1 MKGLKELKGLS
12 AGKRFL
18 MSLLATTVSIV
29 LTFGTTAIIDR
40 KKQRAEKR
48 EMVLMV
54 MYDMRESLRE
64 CEQCQENMDAFCDLQ
79 VDLVAHPEKFYASVA
94 NLFVNVPILNYTTT
108 TENIFK
114 SNIETISTIGNI
126 LFVESVSSF
135 YDFRDRYK
143 NDVVEAFGTYYT
155 SIQSYEGLSQFNAP
169 YYAYMGGMYYQI
181 MKQDFD
187 ECMVLMKVSEEDLD
201 VFSKERKR
209 VEESI
214 LDESLSEKTGK
225 LIEERHQR
233 DAALQKAREEGR
245 KALEQD

>member
-1 MKGLKELKGLS
+1 MKGLKELS

-29 LTFGTTAIIDR
+29 LTFGTTAIVDR

-54 MYDMRESLRE
+54 MYDMRESLQE
-64 CEQCQENMDAFCDLQ
+64 CEQCQENMDTFCDLQ
-79 VDLVAHPEKFYASVA
+79 VDMVAHPEKFSASA
-94 NLFVNVPILNYTTT
+94 TNLLVNIPVLHYTTT

-126 LFVESVSSF
+126 LFVETVSNF
-135 YDFRDRYK
+135 YVFRDRYK
-143 NDVVEAFGTYYT
+143 NDVADAFQGYT
-155 SIQSYEGLSQFNAP
+155 SIQNYEGLSEFDAP

-181 MKQDFD
+181 MKQDFE
-187 ECMVLMKVSEEDLD
+187 ECMALMKVSEEDLD

-214 LDESLSEKTGK
+214 LGESLSEKTGK

-245 KALEQD
+245 KALGQD

>member
-1 MKGLKELKGLS
+1 MKGLKELS

-54 MYDMRESLRE
+54 MYDMWSSLQE
-64 CEQCQENMDAFCDLQ
+64 CEQCQESMDTFCDLQ
-79 VDLVAHPEKFYASVA
+79 VDVVAHPEMFYSSVSD
-94 NLFVNVPILNYTTT
+94 LLVHVPVLNYTRT
-108 TENIFK
+108 TETIFK
-114 SNIETISTIGNI
+114 SNIETLSTIGSI
-126 LFVESVSSF
+126 LFVENVSAF

-143 NDVVEAFGTYYT
+143 NDVADKFLGEGDT
-155 SIQSYEGLSQFNAP
+155 SIQNYRGLSEFNAP
-169 YYAYMGGMYYQI
+169 YYASMGGMYYQI

-214 LDESLSEKTGK
+214 LGESMVEKTGK

-245 KALEQD
+245 KALGQD

>member
-1 MKGLKELKGLS
+1 MKGLKELS

-29 LTFGTTAIIDR
+29 LTFGTTAIVDR

-54 MYDMRESLRE
+54 MYDMRESLQE
-64 CEQCQENMDAFCDLQ
+64 CEQCQENMDTFCDLQ
-79 VDLVAHPEKFYASVA
+79 VDLVAHPEKFSASA
-94 NLFVNVPILNYTTT
+94 TNLLVNVPILNYTTT

-126 LFVESVSSF
+126 LFVETVSSF
-135 YDFRDRYK
+135 YDYRDRYK

-169 YYAYMGGMYYQI
+169 YYAYMGGMYYNI
-181 MKQDFD
+181 LKQDFE
-187 ECMVLMKVSEEDLD
+187 ECMALMKVSEEDLD

-214 LDESLSEKTGK
+214 LGESLGEKTGK

>member
-1 MKGLKELKGLS
+1 MKGLKELS

-29 LTFGTTAIIDR
+29 LTFGTTAIVDR
-40 KKQRAEKR
+40 KKQKAEKR

-54 MYDMRESLRE
+54 MYDMRESLQE
-64 CEQCQENMDAFCDLQ
+64 CEQCQENMAAFCDLQ
-79 VDLVAHPEKFYASVA
+79 VDLVAHPEKFSSSAT
-94 NLFVNVPILNYTTT
+94 NLLVNIPVLHYTTT

-126 LFVESVSSF
+126 LFVETVSNF
-135 YDFRDRYK
+135 YVFRDRYK
-143 NDVVEAFGTYYT
+143 NDVADAFQGYT
-155 SIQSYEGLSQFNAP
+155 SIQNYEGLSEFDAP

-181 MKQDFD
+181 MKQDFE
-187 ECMVLMKVSEEDLD
+187 ECMALMKVSEEDLD

-214 LDESLSEKTGK
+214 LGESLSEKTGK

-233 DAALQKAREEGR
+233 DAALQKARVEGR
-245 KALEQD
+245 KALGQD

>member
-1 MKGLKELKGLS
+1 MKGLKELS

-29 LTFGTTAIIDR
+29 LTFGTTAIVDR
-40 KKQRAEKR
+40 MKQRAEKR

-54 MYDMRESLRE
+54 MYDMRESLQE
-64 CEQCQENMDAFCDLQ
+64 IEQCQENMDTFCDLQ
-79 VDLVAHPEKFYASVA
+79 VDMVAHPDKFSASA
-94 NLFVNVPILNYTTT
+94 TNLLVNIPVLHYTTT

-143 NDVVEAFGTYYT
+143 NDVVDAFSTYYT

-169 YYAYMGGMYYQI
+169 YYVYMGGMYYNI
-181 MKQDFD
+181 LKQHF
-187 ECMVLMKVSEEDLD
+187 EESMALMKVSEEDLD

-214 LDESLSEKTGK
+214 LDESLAEKTEK
-225 LIEERHQR
+225 MIEERHQR

-245 KALEQD
+245 KALGQD

>member
-1 MKGLKELKGLS
+1 MKGLKELS

-79 VDLVAHPEKFYASVA
+79 VDMVAHPEKFYASVTD
-94 NLFVNVPILNYTTT
+94 LLVNVPVLHYTTT

-114 SNIETISTIGNI
+114 SNIETLRTIGNI
-126 LFVESVSSF
+126 LFVESVSTF
-135 YDFRDRYK
+135 YEYRDKYK
-143 NDVVEAFGTYYT
+143 NDVVDQYLLEGDR
-155 SIQSYEGLSQFNAP
+155 SIQNYGGLSKFDAP
-169 YYAYMGGMYYQI
+169 YYAYMGGMYYNI
-181 MKQDFD
+181 LKQHFE
-187 ECMVLMKVSEEDLD
+187 ECMALMKVSEEDLD

-214 LDESLSEKTGK
+214 LGESLSEKTGK

>member
-1 MKGLKELKGLS
+1 MKGLKELS

-29 LTFGTTAIIDR
+29 LTFGTTAIVDR
-40 KKQRAEKR
+40 KKQKAEKR

-54 MYDMRESLRE
+54 MYDMRESLQE
-64 CEQCQENMDAFCDLQ
+64 CEQCQENMAAFCDLQ
-79 VDLVAHPEKFYASVA
+79 VDLVAHPEKFSSSAT
-94 NLFVNVPILNYTTT
+94 NLLVNIPVLHYTTT

-126 LFVESVSSF
+126 LFVETVSNF
-135 YDFRDRYK
+135 YVFRDRYK
-143 NDVVEAFGTYYT
+143 NDVADAFQGYT
-155 SIQSYEGLSQFNAP
+155 SIQNYEGLSEFDAP

-181 MKQDFD
+181 MKQDFE
-187 ECMVLMKVSEEDLD
+187 ECMALMKVSEEDLD

-214 LDESLSEKTGK
+214 LGESLSEKTGK

>member
-1 MKGLKELKGLS
+1 MKGIRKLS
-12 AGKRFL
+12 TGKKFL

-54 MYDMRESLRE
+54 MYDMRESLQE
-64 CEQCQENMDAFCDLQ
+64 IEQCQENMDTFCDLQ
-79 VDLVAHPEKFYASVA
+79 VDMVAHPEKFSASA
-94 NLFVNVPILNYTTT
+94 TNLLVNIPVLHYTTT

-143 NDVVEAFGTYYT
+143 NDVVEAFSTYYT

-169 YYAYMGGMYYQI
+169 YYVHMGGMYYNI
-181 MKQDFD
+181 LKQHF
-187 ECMVLMKVSEEDLD
+187 EESMVLMKVSEEDLD

-214 LDESLSEKTGK
+214 LGESMAEKTEK
-225 LIEERHQR
+225 MIEERHQR
-233 DAALQKAREEGR
+233 EAALQKARVEGR
-245 KALEQD
+245 KALGQD

>member
-1 MKGLKELKGLS
+1 MKGLKELS

-29 LTFGTTAIIDR
+29 LTFGTTAIVDR

-79 VDLVAHPEKFYASVA
+79 VDLVAHPEKFYASVTD
-94 NLFVNVPILNYTTT
+94 LLVNVPVLHYTTT

-114 SNIETISTIGNI
+114 SNIETLRTIGNI
-126 LFVESVSSF
+126 LFVESVSTF
-135 YDFRDRYK
+135 YEYRDKYK
-143 NDVVEAFGTYYT
+143 NDVVDQYLLEGDR
-155 SIQSYEGLSQFNAP
+155 SIQNHGGLSEFDAP
-169 YYAYMGGMYYQI
+169 YYAYMGGMYYNI
-181 MKQDFD
+181 LKQHF
-187 ECMVLMKVSEEDLD
+187 EESMALMKVSEEDLD

-214 LDESLSEKTGK
+214 LGESLSEKTGK

>member
-1 MKGLKELKGLS
+1 MKGLKGLS

-29 LTFGTTAIIDR
+29 LTFGTTAIVDR

-54 MYDMRESLRE
+54 MYDMRESLQE
-64 CEQCQENMDAFCDLQ
+64 CEQCQNNMRAYCDLQ
-79 VDLVAHPEKFYASVA
+79 VDLVAHPEQFAARSVD
-94 NLFVNVPILNYTTT
+94 LLDFLPSLTYTTT

-135 YDFRDRYK
+135 YDYRDRYK

-169 YYAYMGGMYYQI
+169 YYVYMGGMYYNI
-181 MKQDFD
+181 LKQHF
-187 ECMVLMKVSEEDLD
+187 EESMALMKVSEEDLD

>member
-1 MKGLKELKGLS
+1 MKGLKELS

-54 MYDMRESLRE
+54 MYDMWSSLQE
-64 CEQCQENMDAFCDLQ
+64 CEQCQKSMDTFCDLQ
-79 VDLVAHPEKFYASVA
+79 VDVVAHPEMFYSSVSD
-94 NLFVNVPILNYTTT
+94 LLVNVPVLNYTRT
-108 TENIFK
+108 TETIFK
-114 SNIETISTIGNI
+114 SNIETLRTIGSI
-126 LFVESVSSF
+126 LFVENVSTF
-135 YDFRDRYK
+135 YDYRDRYK
-143 NDVVEAFGTYYT
+143 NDVADKFLGEGDT
-155 SIQSYEGLSQFNAP
+155 SIQNYRGLSKFDAP

-214 LDESLSEKTGK
+214 LGESLSEKTGK

-245 KALEQD
+245 KALGQD

>member
-1 MKGLKELKGLS
+1 MKGLKELS

-29 LTFGTTAIIDR
+29 LTFGTTAIVDR
-40 KKQRAEKR
+40 MKQRAEKR

-79 VDLVAHPEKFYASVA
+79 VDLVAHPEKFYASVTD
-94 NLFVNVPILNYTTT
+94 LLVNVPVLHYTTT

-114 SNIETISTIGNI
+114 SNIETLRTIGNI
-126 LFVESVSSF
+126 LFVESVSTF
-135 YDFRDRYK
+135 YEYRDKYK
-143 NDVVEAFGTYYT
+143 NDVVDQYLLEGDR
-155 SIQSYEGLSQFNAP
+155 SIQNYGGLSKFDAP
-169 YYAYMGGMYYQI
+169 YYAYMGGMYYNI
-181 MKQDFD
+181 LKQHFE
-187 ECMVLMKVSEEDLD
+187 ECMALMKVSEEDLD

-214 LDESLSEKTGK
+214 LGESLSEKTGK

-245 KALEQD
+245 KALGQD

>member
-1 MKGLKELKGLS
+1 MKGLKELS

-29 LTFGTTAIIDR
+29 LTFGTTAIVDR

-54 MYDMRESLRE
+54 MYDMRESLQE
-64 CEQCQENMDAFCDLQ
+64 CEQCQENMDTFCDLQ
-79 VDLVAHPEKFYASVA
+79 VDMVVHPEKFSASA
-94 NLFVNVPILNYTTT
+94 TNLLVNIPVLHYTTT

-126 LFVESVSSF
+126 LFVETVSNF
-135 YDFRDRYK
+135 YVFRDRYK
-143 NDVVEAFGTYYT
+143 NDVADAFQGYT
-155 SIQSYEGLSQFNAP
+155 SIQNYEGLSEFDAP

-181 MKQDFD
+181 MKQDFE
-187 ECMVLMKVSEEDLD
+187 ECMALMKVSEEDLD

-214 LDESLSEKTGK
+214 LGESLSEKTGK

>member
-1 MKGLKELKGLS
+1 MKGLKELS

-79 VDLVAHPEKFYASVA
+79 VDMVAHPEKFYASVTD
-94 NLFVNVPILNYTTT
+94 LLVNVPVLHYTTT

-126 LFVESVSSF
+126 LFVETVSAF
-135 YDFRDRYK
+135 YDIRNKYK
-143 NDVVEAFGTYYT
+143 NDVVEVFNTYYT

-169 YYAYMGGMYYQI
+169 YYVYMGGMYYNI
-181 MKQDFD
+181 LKQHFE
-187 ECMVLMKVSEEDLD
+187 ECMALMKVSEEDLD

-214 LDESLSEKTGK
+214 LDESLAEKTEK
-225 LIEERHQR
+225 MIEERHQR
-233 DAALQKAREEGR
+233 DAALQNAREEGR
-245 KALEQD
+245 KALGLD